1 MCLRSSRERG
11 PERNSTPPLR
21 SGDSNKAFVA
31 KGSVA
36 DNINVRAIGYVRA
49 STAEQRD
56 SGLGLDA
63 QRSAIAAA
71 CKTRDWALVGV
82 EEDIA
87 SGGGADRPGL
97 LQALAA
103 IEAGDVDAIVCLR
116 LDRLSRSVAD
126 FARMLERF
134 PSSIVCLDL
143 GIDPSTPA
151 GEMTATVVCAMAQ
164 MERRL
169 IGQRTREAMAQL
181 KARGVHVGRPNS
193 VPIEVRARIQGLH
206 RTGRSFNS
214 IAKLLTHEGVPTG
227 QGGQRWRHNVVA
239 KIARE
244 N

>member
-1 MCLRSSRERG
+1 MQ
-11 PERNSTPPLR
+11 
-21 SGDSNKAFVA
+21 
-31 KGSVA
+31 
-36 DNINVRAIGYVRA
+36 AIGYVRA

-63 QRSAIAAA
+63 QRSAIVAA
-71 CKTRDWALVGV
+71 CKARGWVLTRI

-87 SGGGADRPGL
+87 SGSRADRPGL
-97 LQALAA
+97 LRALAA
-103 IEAGDVDAIVCLR
+103 VEAGDVGAIVCLR

-193 VPIEVRARIQGLH
+193 VPVETRERIRELSRSGQ
-206 RTGRSFNS
+206 SFNS
-214 IAKLLTHEGVPTG
+214 IAKLLTREGIPTG
-227 QGGQRWRHNVVA
+227 QGGSQWRHNVIA

-244 N
+244 NNVPTPALSRPR